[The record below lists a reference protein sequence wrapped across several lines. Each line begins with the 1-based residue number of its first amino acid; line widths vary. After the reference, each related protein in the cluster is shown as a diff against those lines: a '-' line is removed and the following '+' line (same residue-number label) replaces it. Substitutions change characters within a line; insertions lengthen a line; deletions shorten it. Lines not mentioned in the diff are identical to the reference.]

1 MRPGTVYLVGAG
13 PGDPELLTLK
23 AARVLQSADVWLID
37 DLVHAAVLD
46 LAAPHAL
53 LLRMGKRCD
62 RPSTPQLYINQCMRY
77 FARAGCTVARVKGG
91 DPFMFGR
98 GGEERQALTE
108 DGIPVEII
116 NGVTAGIAAPAQLG
130 IPLTQREV
138 SSGVIFVT
146 GHRATGEAPDW
157 RALAATGMT
166 IVIYMG
172 LGQMEAIFTALI
184 QAGLPAATPVAI
196 ISQATLPTQQHV
208 ISTIGK
214 LRLQPGLARLP
225 GPALMVIGQV
235 VDYARVME
243 RMEQSAVA

>member
-1 MRPGTVYLVGAG
+1 MRPGKVYLVGAG

-23 AARVLQSADVWLID
+23 AVRVLQCAEVWLID
-37 DLVHAAVLD
+37 DLVHPGVLD

-53 LLRMGKRCD
+53 LLRLGKRCG

-98 GGEERQALTE
+98 GGEEWQALIE
-108 DGIPVEII
+108 DGIPVEVI
-116 NGVTAGIAAPAQLG
+116 NGVTAGIAAPTQLG
-130 IPLTQREV
+130 IPLTQRGI

-146 GHRATGEAPDW
+146 GHRATGDAPDW

-166 IVIYMG
+166 LIVYMG
-172 LGQMEAIFTALI
+172 LDQMEGIGTALI
-184 QAGLPAATPVAI
+184 QAGLSAATPVAI
-196 ISQATLPTQQHV
+196 ISQATLPTQQQV

-214 LRLQPGLARLP
+214 FQMQPGLARLP
-225 GPALMVIGQV
+225 GPALIVIGQV
-235 VDYARVME
+235 VDYARIAE
-243 RMEQSAVA
+243 CLGQDEVA